1 MEKYLVNMLLSQLI
15 IRKSP
20 PSKMLK
26 VEYSNIMRKSRLIYN
41 LKQKLI
47 LSKTLL
53 KNKKNKK
60 KAVWWA
66 A

>member
-1 MEKYLVNMLLSQLI
+1 MEKYLVNMLLYQLI
-15 IRKSP
+15 ILKSL

-41 LKQKLI
+41 LKQKLT
-47 LSKTLL
+47 LSQTLL

-60 KAVWWA
+60 KAV
-66 A
+66 